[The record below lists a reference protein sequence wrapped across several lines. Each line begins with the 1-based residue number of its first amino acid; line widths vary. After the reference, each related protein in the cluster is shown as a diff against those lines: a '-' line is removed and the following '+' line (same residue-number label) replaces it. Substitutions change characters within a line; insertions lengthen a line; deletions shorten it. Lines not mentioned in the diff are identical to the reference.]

1 MPELEALRRSKGKCS
16 PWLTSTH
23 RRVSKGLA
31 PKSVGSKV
39 SSTKKIFSRCSAFVF
54 VFSSENAV
62 LWQESCCCSVHSSFF
77 SGCGLQKKKNIVD
90 CFVFFCGPSEQA
102 LYLPCKENKDYW
114 SLERWTSEIPVIK
127 IWAARLHARLDIHC
141 SVFINIF
148 PSLNFQHRNAAAFFL
163 GS

>member
-1 MPELEALRRSKGKCS
+1 MPSFDKNAAVAA
-16 PWLTSTH
+16 STP
-23 RRVSKGLA
+23 VSLA
-31 PKSVGSKV
+31 
-39 SSTKKIFSRCSAFVF
+39 A
-54 VFSSENAV
+54 AV
-62 LWQESCCCSVHSSFF
+62 Y
-77 SGCGLQKKKNIVD
+77 KKKNIVD

-127 IWAARLHARLDIHC
+127 IRAARLHARLDIHC